1 MLDFLF
7 YIFQAIGSFF
17 IILLFFHKAI
27 FLFIVSAFCWSLA
40 IHNILLLN
48 IKKKYKFFFVGLILA
63 IIFGSG
69 AYKQDYIFLVCAVI
83 FTPIFLYLLRKKL
96 HNFYIFKLQKSLIAF
111 GLFGTMVCV
120 WQLEV
125 PQRLVFKIFTT
136 LQPYPKYEIMPL
148 EVKNDTNASFVDKV
162 SSFRLKNMDKKLP
175 CGLISFYCNIRS
187 IYYSDENIK
196 DFELVK
202 IYGAYFARSTLF
214 NALTIYDASAYEYYG
229 NSDFNEIK
237 KLINK
242 QGEDNVA
249 K

>member
-1 MLDFLF
+1 MIAIPLALIFSYFWAVIIYRLFGTDSKRDKIIRAVIYIAVAFLVFGGWGVLMDICIFFWIRDF
-7 YIFQAIGSFF
+7 
-17 IILLFFHKAI
+17 
-27 FLFIVSAFCWSLA
+27 
-40 IHNILLLN
+40 
-48 IKKKYKFFFVGLILA
+48 KKKTSYYHA
-63 IIFGSG
+63 RH
-69 AYKQDYIFLVCAVI
+69 
-83 FTPIFLYLLRKKL
+83 LLGKA
-96 HNFYIFKLQKSLIAF
+96 AF
-111 GLFGTMVCV
+111 GLSIPMFAFSA

-125 PQRLVFKIFTT
+125 PQKLVFKTFTI
-136 LQPYPKYEIMPL
+136 LQSYPKYEIMPL

>member
-1 MLDFLF
+1 MLL
-7 YIFQAIGSFF
+7 
-17 IILLFFHKAI
+17 
-27 FLFIVSAFCWSLA
+27 
-40 IHNILLLN
+40 
-48 IKKKYKFFFVGLILA
+48 GLILFVIVIPLA
-63 IIFGSG
+63 LIFSYFWAVIIYRLFGTDSKRDKIIR
-69 AYKQDYIFLVCAVI
+69 AVIYIAVAFLVFGGWGVLVDICI
-83 FTPIFLYLLRKKL
+83 FFWIRDFKKKTSYYHAKHLLGKA
-96 HNFYIFKLQKSLIAF
+96 AF
-111 GLFGTMVCV
+111 GLSIPMFAFST

-125 PQRLVFKIFTT
+125 PQKLVFKTFTT
-136 LQPYPKYEIMPL
+136 LQSYPKYEIMPL

-242 QGEDNVA
+242 QGESNVT

>member
-27 FLFIVSAFCWSLA
+27 FLFIISAFCWSLA

-125 PQRLVFKIFTT
+125 PQMVVFEIASKSLDKTDGMTEILNENFNPNKFT
-136 LQPYPKYEIMPL
+136 YGFSKEL
-148 EVKNDTNASFVDKV
+148 EDCREKNINCPFFSFKFPIYNIYDKV
-162 SSFRLKNMDKKLP
+162 NGEKIIVAKEY
-175 CGLISFYCNIRS
+175 GIA
-187 IYYSDENIK
+187 YST
-196 DFELVK
+196 
-202 IYGAYFARSTLF
+202 STLIRF
-214 NALTIYDASAYEYYG
+214 LTGIGKTSRIVYHISK
-229 NSDFNEIK
+229 NENNIIILK
-237 KLINK
+237 EK
-242 QGEDNVA
+242 Q
-249 K
+249 

>member
-1 MLDFLF
+1 ML
-7 YIFQAIGSFF
+7 
-17 IILLFFHKAI
+17 
-27 FLFIVSAFCWSLA
+27 
-40 IHNILLLN
+40 
-48 IKKKYKFFFVGLILA
+48 GLILFVIA
-63 IIFGSG
+63 IPLALIFS
-69 AYKQDYIFLVCAVI
+69 YFCAVI
-83 FTPIFLYLLRKKL
+83 IYRLFRTDSKRDKIIRAVIYIAVAFLVFGGWGVLMDICIFLWIRDFKKKTSYYHAKHLLGKA
-96 HNFYIFKLQKSLIAF
+96 AF
-111 GLFGTMVCV
+111 GLSIPVFAFSA

-125 PQRLVFKIFTT
+125 PQKLVFKTFTT

>member
-1 MLDFLF
+1 MFVIVIPLALIFSYFWAVIIYRLFGTDSKRDKIIRAVIYIAVAFLVFGGWGVLMDICIFFWIRDF
-7 YIFQAIGSFF
+7 
-17 IILLFFHKAI
+17 
-27 FLFIVSAFCWSLA
+27 
-40 IHNILLLN
+40 
-48 IKKKYKFFFVGLILA
+48 KKKTSYYHA
-63 IIFGSG
+63 RH
-69 AYKQDYIFLVCAVI
+69 
-83 FTPIFLYLLRKKL
+83 LLGKA
-96 HNFYIFKLQKSLIAF
+96 AF
-111 GLFGTMVCV
+111 GLSIPVFAFSA

-125 PQRLVFKIFTT
+125 PQKLVFKIFTT

-229 NSDFNEIK
+229 NRDFNEIK

>member
-1 MLDFLF
+1 MFVIAIPLVLIFSYFWAVIIYRLFGTDSKRYKIIRAVIYIAVAFLVFGGWGVLMDICIFFWIRDF
-7 YIFQAIGSFF
+7 
-17 IILLFFHKAI
+17 
-27 FLFIVSAFCWSLA
+27 
-40 IHNILLLN
+40 
-48 IKKKYKFFFVGLILA
+48 KKKTSYYHAKH
-63 IIFGSG
+63 
-69 AYKQDYIFLVCAVI
+69 
-83 FTPIFLYLLRKKL
+83 LLGKA
-96 HNFYIFKLQKSLIAF
+96 AF
-111 GLFGTMVCV
+111 GLSIPVFAFSA

-125 PQRLVFKIFTT
+125 PQKLVFKTFTI
-136 LQPYPKYEIMPL
+136 LQSYPKYEIMPL

>member
-1 MLDFLF
+1 MGLIMFVIVIPLALIFSYFWAVIIYRLFGTDSKRDKIIRAVIYIAVAFLVFGGWGVLMDICIFFWIRDF
-7 YIFQAIGSFF
+7 
-17 IILLFFHKAI
+17 
-27 FLFIVSAFCWSLA
+27 
-40 IHNILLLN
+40 
-48 IKKKYKFFFVGLILA
+48 KKKTSYYHAKH
-63 IIFGSG
+63 
-69 AYKQDYIFLVCAVI
+69 
-83 FTPIFLYLLRKKL
+83 LLGKA
-96 HNFYIFKLQKSLIAF
+96 AF
-111 GLFGTMVCV
+111 GLSIPVFAFSA

-125 PQRLVFKIFTT
+125 PQKLVFKTFTI
-136 LQPYPKYEIMPL
+136 LQSYPKYEIIPL

>member
-1 MLDFLF
+1 MFVIAIPLVLIFSYFWAMIIYRLFGTDSKRDKIIRAVIYIAVAFLVFGGWGVLMDICIFFWIRDF
-7 YIFQAIGSFF
+7 
-17 IILLFFHKAI
+17 
-27 FLFIVSAFCWSLA
+27 
-40 IHNILLLN
+40 
-48 IKKKYKFFFVGLILA
+48 KKKTSYYHA
-63 IIFGSG
+63 RH
-69 AYKQDYIFLVCAVI
+69 
-83 FTPIFLYLLRKKL
+83 LLGKA
-96 HNFYIFKLQKSLIAF
+96 AF
-111 GLFGTMVCV
+111 GLSIPVFAFSA

-125 PQRLVFKIFTT
+125 PQKLVFKTFTT
-136 LQPYPKYEIMPL
+136 LQSYPKYEIMPL

>member
-1 MLDFLF
+1 
-7 YIFQAIGSFF
+7 
-17 IILLFFHKAI
+17 
-27 FLFIVSAFCWSLA
+27 
-40 IHNILLLN
+40 
-48 IKKKYKFFFVGLILA
+48 
-63 IIFGSG
+63 
-69 AYKQDYIFLVCAVI
+69 
-83 FTPIFLYLLRKKL
+83 
-96 HNFYIFKLQKSLIAF
+96 
-111 GLFGTMVCV
+111 
-120 WQLEV
+120 
-125 PQRLVFKIFTT
+125 
-136 LQPYPKYEIMPL
+136 
-148 EVKNDTNASFVDKV
+148 
-162 SSFRLKNMDKKLP
+162 MDKKLP

-242 QGEDNVA
+242 LNPIQRQNNLKKAFKMMQNDVKLNEIKDFAFLADKSYKTANGKKVNCQ

>member
-1 MLDFLF
+1 MLLGLIMFVIAIPLALIFSYFWAVIIYRLFGADSKRDKIIRAVIYIAVAFLVFGGWGVLMDICIFFWIRDF
-7 YIFQAIGSFF
+7 
-17 IILLFFHKAI
+17 
-27 FLFIVSAFCWSLA
+27 
-40 IHNILLLN
+40 
-48 IKKKYKFFFVGLILA
+48 KKKASYYHAKH
-63 IIFGSG
+63 
-69 AYKQDYIFLVCAVI
+69 
-83 FTPIFLYLLRKKL
+83 LLGKA
-96 HNFYIFKLQKSLIAF
+96 AF
-111 GLFGTMVCV
+111 GLSIPVFAFSA

-125 PQRLVFKIFTT
+125 PQKLVFKTFTT
-136 LQPYPKYEIMPL
+136 LQSYPKYEIMPL

>member
-1 MLDFLF
+1 MFVIAIPLVLIFSYFWAVIIYRLFGTDSKRDKIIRVIIYIAVAFLVFGGWGVLVDICIFFWIRDF
-7 YIFQAIGSFF
+7 
-17 IILLFFHKAI
+17 
-27 FLFIVSAFCWSLA
+27 
-40 IHNILLLN
+40 
-48 IKKKYKFFFVGLILA
+48 KKKTSYYHAKH
-63 IIFGSG
+63 
-69 AYKQDYIFLVCAVI
+69 
-83 FTPIFLYLLRKKL
+83 LLGKA
-96 HNFYIFKLQKSLIAF
+96 AF
-111 GLFGTMVCV
+111 GLSIPVFAFSA

-125 PQRLVFKIFTT
+125 PQKLVFKTFTT

>member
-1 MLDFLF
+1 MFVIVIPLALMFSYFWAVIIYRLFGTDSKRDKIIRAVIYIAVAFLVFGGWGVLVDICIFFWIRDF
-7 YIFQAIGSFF
+7 
-17 IILLFFHKAI
+17 
-27 FLFIVSAFCWSLA
+27 
-40 IHNILLLN
+40 
-48 IKKKYKFFFVGLILA
+48 KKKTSYYHA
-63 IIFGSG
+63 RH
-69 AYKQDYIFLVCAVI
+69 
-83 FTPIFLYLLRKKL
+83 LLGKA
-96 HNFYIFKLQKSLIAF
+96 AF
-111 GLFGTMVCV
+111 GLSIPVFAFSA

-125 PQRLVFKIFTT
+125 PQKLVFKTFTT
-136 LQPYPKYEIMPL
+136 LQSYPKYEIMPL

>member
-1 MLDFLF
+1 MVFGGWGVLMDICIFFWIRDF
-7 YIFQAIGSFF
+7 
-17 IILLFFHKAI
+17 
-27 FLFIVSAFCWSLA
+27 
-40 IHNILLLN
+40 
-48 IKKKYKFFFVGLILA
+48 KKKASYYHAKH
-63 IIFGSG
+63 
-69 AYKQDYIFLVCAVI
+69 
-83 FTPIFLYLLRKKL
+83 LLGKV
-96 HNFYIFKLQKSLIAF
+96 AF
-111 GLFGTMVCV
+111 GLSIPVFAFSA

-125 PQRLVFKIFTT
+125 PQKLVFKTFTT
-136 LQPYPKYEIMPL
+136 LQSYPKYEIMPL

>member
-1 MLDFLF
+1 ML
-7 YIFQAIGSFF
+7 
-17 IILLFFHKAI
+17 
-27 FLFIVSAFCWSLA
+27 
-40 IHNILLLN
+40 
-48 IKKKYKFFFVGLILA
+48 GLILFVIA
-63 IIFGSG
+63 IPLALIFSYFWAVIIYRLFGTDSKRDKIIR
-69 AYKQDYIFLVCAVI
+69 AVIYIAVAFLVFGGWGVLVDICI
-83 FTPIFLYLLRKKL
+83 FFWIRDFKKKTSYYHARHLLGKA
-96 HNFYIFKLQKSLIAF
+96 AF
-111 GLFGTMVCV
+111 GLSIPMFAFSA

-125 PQRLVFKIFTT
+125 PQKLVFKIFTT

-148 EVKNDTNASFVDKV
+148 EVKNDTNASFGDKV

-214 NALTIYDASAYEYYG
+214 NALTIYDASAHEYYG

>member
-1 MLDFLF
+1 ML
-7 YIFQAIGSFF
+7 
-17 IILLFFHKAI
+17 
-27 FLFIVSAFCWSLA
+27 
-40 IHNILLLN
+40 
-48 IKKKYKFFFVGLILA
+48 GLILFVIA
-63 IIFGSG
+63 IPLALIFSYFWAVIIYRLFGTDSKRDKIIR
-69 AYKQDYIFLVCAVI
+69 AVIYIAVAFLVFGGWGVLVDICI
-83 FTPIFLYLLRKKL
+83 FFWIRDFKKKTSYYHARHLLGKA
-96 HNFYIFKLQKSLIAF
+96 AF
-111 GLFGTMVCV
+111 GLSIPMFAFSA

-125 PQRLVFKIFTT
+125 PQKLVFKTFTI
-136 LQPYPKYEIMPL
+136 LQSYPKYEIMPL

>member
-1 MLDFLF
+1 MRD
-7 YIFQAIGSFF
+7 
-17 IILLFFHKAI
+17 ILLGLIMFGITIPLALIFSYFWAVIIYRLFGTDSKRDKIIRAVIYIAVAFLVFGGWGVLVDICIFFWI
-27 FLFIVSAFCWSLA
+27 RDF
-40 IHNILLLN
+40 
-48 IKKKYKFFFVGLILA
+48 KKKTSYYHAKH
-63 IIFGSG
+63 
-69 AYKQDYIFLVCAVI
+69 
-83 FTPIFLYLLRKKL
+83 LLGKA
-96 HNFYIFKLQKSLIAF
+96 AF
-111 GLFGTMVCV
+111 GLSIPVFAFSA

-125 PQRLVFKIFTT
+125 PQKLVFKTFTT

>member
-1 MLDFLF
+1 MLL
-7 YIFQAIGSFF
+7 
-17 IILLFFHKAI
+17 
-27 FLFIVSAFCWSLA
+27 
-40 IHNILLLN
+40 
-48 IKKKYKFFFVGLILA
+48 GLIMFGIAIPLA
-63 IIFGSG
+63 LIFS
-69 AYKQDYIFLVCAVI
+69 YFWAVI
-83 FTPIFLYLLRKKL
+83 IYR
-96 HNFYIFKLQKSLIAF
+96 
-111 GLFGTMVCV
+111 LFGTDSKRDKIIRVIIYIAVAFLVLGGWGVLVDICIFFWIRDFKKKTSYYHAKHLLGKV
-120 WQLEV
+120 TFGLSIPVFAFSAWQLEV
-125 PQRLVFKIFTT
+125 PQKLVFKTFTT
-136 LQPYPKYEIMPL
+136 LQSYPKYEIMPL

-242 QGEDNVA
+242 QEEDNVA

>member
-1 MLDFLF
+1 MCLGFW
-7 YIFQAIGSFF
+7 QAE
-17 IILLFFHKAI
+17 L
-27 FLFIVSAFCWSLA
+27 
-40 IHNILLLN
+40 
-48 IKKKYKFFFVGLILA
+48 
-63 IIFGSG
+63 
-69 AYKQDYIFLVCAVI
+69 
-83 FTPIFLYLLRKKL
+83 
-96 HNFYIFKLQKSLIAF
+96 
-111 GLFGTMVCV
+111 
-120 WQLEV
+120 

-148 EVKNDTNASFVDKV
+148 EVKNDTNASLVDKV

-249 K
+249 KWCKIKWDKRLCLFSW

>member
-1 MLDFLF
+1 MLLGLIMFVIAIPLVLIFSYFWAVIIYRLFGTDSKRYKIIRAVIYIAVAFLVFGGWGVLMDICIFFWIRDF
-7 YIFQAIGSFF
+7 
-17 IILLFFHKAI
+17 
-27 FLFIVSAFCWSLA
+27 
-40 IHNILLLN
+40 
-48 IKKKYKFFFVGLILA
+48 KKKTSYYHAKH
-63 IIFGSG
+63 
-69 AYKQDYIFLVCAVI
+69 
-83 FTPIFLYLLRKKL
+83 LLGKA
-96 HNFYIFKLQKSLIAF
+96 AF
-111 GLFGTMVCV
+111 GLSIPVFAFSA

-125 PQRLVFKIFTT
+125 PQKLVFKTFTI
-136 LQPYPKYEIMPL
+136 LQSYPKYEIMPL

-214 NALTIYDASAYEYYG
+214 NAFTIYDASAYEYYG

>member
-1 MLDFLF
+1 ML
-7 YIFQAIGSFF
+7 
-17 IILLFFHKAI
+17 
-27 FLFIVSAFCWSLA
+27 
-40 IHNILLLN
+40 
-48 IKKKYKFFFVGLILA
+48 GLILFVIVIPLA
-63 IIFGSG
+63 LIFSYFWAVIIYRLFGTDSKRDKIIR
-69 AYKQDYIFLVCAVI
+69 AVIYIAVAFLVFGGWGVLMDICI
-83 FTPIFLYLLRKKL
+83 FFWIRDFKKKTSYYHAKHLLGKA
-96 HNFYIFKLQKSLIAF
+96 AF
-111 GLFGTMVCV
+111 GLSIPVFAFSA

-125 PQRLVFKIFTT
+125 PQKLVFKTFTT
-136 LQPYPKYEIMPL
+136 LQSYPKYEIMPL

>member
-1 MLDFLF
+1 MLLGLIMFGITIPLALIFSYFWAVIIYRLFGTDSKRDKIIRAVIYIAVAFLVFGGWGVFVDICIFFWIRDF
-7 YIFQAIGSFF
+7 
-17 IILLFFHKAI
+17 
-27 FLFIVSAFCWSLA
+27 
-40 IHNILLLN
+40 
-48 IKKKYKFFFVGLILA
+48 KKKTSYYHAKH
-63 IIFGSG
+63 
-69 AYKQDYIFLVCAVI
+69 
-83 FTPIFLYLLRKKL
+83 LLGKA
-96 HNFYIFKLQKSLIAF
+96 AF
-111 GLFGTMVCV
+111 GLSIPVFAFSA

-125 PQRLVFKIFTT
+125 PQKLVFKIFTT

>member
-7 YIFQAIGSFF
+7 YIFQAIGIFF

-27 FLFIVSAFCWSLA
+27 FLFIISAFCWSLA

-125 PQRLVFKIFTT
+125 PQRIIVNYLSSINIFDE
-136 LQPYPKYEIMPL
+136 KYKDIVSENSL
-148 EVKNDTNASFVDKV
+148 YEARVYTKNT
-162 SSFRLKNMDKKLP
+162 KKL
-175 CGLISFYCNIRS
+175 F
-187 IYYSDENIK
+187 
-196 DFELVK
+196 
-202 IYGAYFARSTLF
+202 
-214 NALTIYDASAYEYYG
+214 
-229 NSDFNEIK
+229 
-237 KLINK
+237 
-242 QGEDNVA
+242 
-249 K
+249 

>member
-1 MLDFLF
+1 MFGIAIPLVLIFSYFWAVIIYRLFGTDSKRDKIIRAVIYIAVAFLVFGGWGVLVDICIFFWIRDF
-7 YIFQAIGSFF
+7 
-17 IILLFFHKAI
+17 
-27 FLFIVSAFCWSLA
+27 
-40 IHNILLLN
+40 
-48 IKKKYKFFFVGLILA
+48 KKKTSYYHAKH
-63 IIFGSG
+63 
-69 AYKQDYIFLVCAVI
+69 
-83 FTPIFLYLLRKKL
+83 LLGKA
-96 HNFYIFKLQKSLIAF
+96 AF
-111 GLFGTMVCV
+111 GLSIPMFAFSA

-125 PQRLVFKIFTT
+125 PQKLVFKTFTT
-136 LQPYPKYEIMPL
+136 LQSYPKYEIMPL

-242 QGEDNVA
+242 QGESNVT

>member
-1 MLDFLF
+1 MFVIAIPLVLIFSYFWAVIIYRLFGTDSKRDKIIRAVIYIAVAFLVFGGWGVLVDICIFFWIRDF
-7 YIFQAIGSFF
+7 
-17 IILLFFHKAI
+17 
-27 FLFIVSAFCWSLA
+27 
-40 IHNILLLN
+40 
-48 IKKKYKFFFVGLILA
+48 KKKASYYHAKH
-63 IIFGSG
+63 
-69 AYKQDYIFLVCAVI
+69 
-83 FTPIFLYLLRKKL
+83 LLGKV
-96 HNFYIFKLQKSLIAF
+96 AF
-111 GLFGTMVCV
+111 GLSISVFAFSA

-125 PQRLVFKIFTT
+125 PQKLVFKTFTT
-136 LQPYPKYEIMPL
+136 LQSYPKYEIMPL

>member
-1 MLDFLF
+1 MLLGLIMFGIAIPLALIFSYFWAVIIYRLFGTDSKRDKIIRAVIYIAVAFLVFGGWGVLVDICIFFWIRDF
-7 YIFQAIGSFF
+7 
-17 IILLFFHKAI
+17 
-27 FLFIVSAFCWSLA
+27 
-40 IHNILLLN
+40 
-48 IKKKYKFFFVGLILA
+48 KKKTSYYHAKH
-63 IIFGSG
+63 
-69 AYKQDYIFLVCAVI
+69 
-83 FTPIFLYLLRKKL
+83 LLGKA
-96 HNFYIFKLQKSLIAF
+96 AF
-111 GLFGTMVCV
+111 GLSIPVFAFSA
-120 WQLEV
+120 WQLEL

>member
-1 MLDFLF
+1 MRD
-7 YIFQAIGSFF
+7 
-17 IILLFFHKAI
+17 ILL
-27 FLFIVSAFCWSLA
+27 
-40 IHNILLLN
+40 
-48 IKKKYKFFFVGLILA
+48 GLILFVIA
-63 IIFGSG
+63 IPLVLIFSYFWAVIIYRLFG
-69 AYKQDYIFLVCAVI
+69 ADSKRDKIIRAVIYIAVAFLVFGGWGVLVDICI
-83 FTPIFLYLLRKKL
+83 FFWIRDFKKKTSYYHAKHLLGKA
-96 HNFYIFKLQKSLIAF
+96 AF
-111 GLFGTMVCV
+111 GLSIPVFAFSA

-125 PQRLVFKIFTT
+125 PQKLVFKTFTT
-136 LQPYPKYEIMPL
+136 LQSYPKYEIMPL
-148 EVKNDTNASFVDKV
+148 EVKNDTNASLVDKV

>member
-1 MLDFLF
+1 ML
-7 YIFQAIGSFF
+7 
-17 IILLFFHKAI
+17 
-27 FLFIVSAFCWSLA
+27 
-40 IHNILLLN
+40 
-48 IKKKYKFFFVGLILA
+48 GLILFVIVIPLA
-63 IIFGSG
+63 LMFSYFWAVIIYRLFGTDSKRDKIIR
-69 AYKQDYIFLVCAVI
+69 AVIYIAVAFLVFGGWGVLMDICI
-83 FTPIFLYLLRKKL
+83 FFWIRDFKKKTSYYHAKHLLGKA
-96 HNFYIFKLQKSLIAF
+96 AF
-111 GLFGTMVCV
+111 GLSIPVFAFSA

-125 PQRLVFKIFTT
+125 PQKLVFKIFTT
-136 LQPYPKYEIMPL
+136 LQPYPKYEIIPL

-162 SSFRLKNMDKKLP
+162 SSFSLKNMDKKLP

>member
-1 MLDFLF
+1 MLLGLIMFVIAIPLVLIFSYFWAVIIYRLFGTDSKRDKIVRAVIYIAVAFLVFGGWGVLMDICIFFWIRDF
-7 YIFQAIGSFF
+7 
-17 IILLFFHKAI
+17 
-27 FLFIVSAFCWSLA
+27 
-40 IHNILLLN
+40 
-48 IKKKYKFFFVGLILA
+48 KKKTSYYHAKH
-63 IIFGSG
+63 
-69 AYKQDYIFLVCAVI
+69 
-83 FTPIFLYLLRKKL
+83 LLGKA
-96 HNFYIFKLQKSLIAF
+96 AF
-111 GLFGTMVCV
+111 GLSIPVFAFSA

-125 PQRLVFKIFTT
+125 PQRLVFKTFTT

-214 NALTIYDASAYEYYG
+214 NAFTIYDASAYEYYG

-242 QGEDNVA
+242 QEEDNVA

>member
-1 MLDFLF
+1 M
-7 YIFQAIGSFF
+7 
-17 IILLFFHKAI
+17 
-27 FLFIVSAFCWSLA
+27 
-40 IHNILLLN
+40 
-48 IKKKYKFFFVGLILA
+48 GLIMFVIAIPLA
-63 IIFGSG
+63 LIFS
-69 AYKQDYIFLVCAVI
+69 YFWAVI
-83 FTPIFLYLLRKKL
+83 IYR
-96 HNFYIFKLQKSLIAF
+96 
-111 GLFGTMVCV
+111 LFGTDSKRDKIIRAVIYIAVAFLVFGGWGVLMDICIFFWIRDFKKKASYYHAKHLLGKVASGLSIPV
-120 WQLEV
+120 FAFSAWQLEV
-125 PQRLVFKIFTT
+125 PQKLVFKTFTT
-136 LQPYPKYEIMPL
+136 LQSYPKYEIIPL

>member
-1 MLDFLF
+1 MFVIAIPLVLIFSYFWAVIIYRLFGTDSKRDKIIRAVIYIAVAFLVFGGWGVLVDICIFFWIRDF
-7 YIFQAIGSFF
+7 
-17 IILLFFHKAI
+17 
-27 FLFIVSAFCWSLA
+27 
-40 IHNILLLN
+40 
-48 IKKKYKFFFVGLILA
+48 KKKTSYYHA
-63 IIFGSG
+63 RH
-69 AYKQDYIFLVCAVI
+69 
-83 FTPIFLYLLRKKL
+83 LLGKA
-96 HNFYIFKLQKSLIAF
+96 AF
-111 GLFGTMVCV
+111 GLSIPMFAFSA

-125 PQRLVFKIFTT
+125 PQKLVFRTFTI
-136 LQPYPKYEIMPL
+136 LQSYPKYEIIPL
-148 EVKNDTNASFVDKV
+148 EVKNGTNASFVDKV

>member
-1 MLDFLF
+1 MLLPFILLYSLIISYFCSVVIYRLCITRKYYNFFFAVLLYVASGISSLWFGFLF
-7 YIFQAIGSFF
+7 CP
-17 IILLFFHKAI
+17 LFVWYF
-27 FLFIVSAFCWSLA
+27 W
-40 IHNILLLN
+40 
-48 IKKKYKFFFVGLILA
+48 
-63 IIFGSG
+63 
-69 AYKQDYIFLVCAVI
+69 
-83 FTPIFLYLLRKKL
+83 RKKL
-96 HNFYIFKLQKSLIAF
+96 KFLKITLIAS
-111 GLFGTMVCV
+111 VCIMCLGF
-120 WQLEV
+120 WQAEV
-125 PQRLVFKIFTT
+125 PQRLVFKTFTT
-136 LQPYPKYEIMPL
+136 LQPYPKYEIMQL

>member
-1 MLDFLF
+1 MLLPFILLYSLIISYFCSVVIYRLCITRKYYNLFFAVLLYVASGISSLLFGFLF
-7 YIFQAIGSFF
+7 CP
-17 IILLFFHKAI
+17 LFVWYF
-27 FLFIVSAFCWSLA
+27 W
-40 IHNILLLN
+40 
-48 IKKKYKFFFVGLILA
+48 
-63 IIFGSG
+63 
-69 AYKQDYIFLVCAVI
+69 
-83 FTPIFLYLLRKKL
+83 RKKL
-96 HNFYIFKLQKSLIAF
+96 KFFKITLIAS
-111 GLFGTMVCV
+111 VCIMCLSF
-120 WQLEV
+120 WQAEL
-125 PQRLVFKIFTT
+125 PQRLVFKTFTT
-136 LQPYPKYEIMPL
+136 LQSYPKYEIMPL

-242 QGEDNVA
+242 QGESNVT

>member
-1 MLDFLF
+1 MFVIVIPLALIFSYFWAVIIYRLFGTDSKRDKIIRAVIYIAVAFLVFGGWGVLVDICIFFWIRDF
-7 YIFQAIGSFF
+7 
-17 IILLFFHKAI
+17 
-27 FLFIVSAFCWSLA
+27 
-40 IHNILLLN
+40 
-48 IKKKYKFFFVGLILA
+48 KKKTSYYHA
-63 IIFGSG
+63 RH
-69 AYKQDYIFLVCAVI
+69 
-83 FTPIFLYLLRKKL
+83 LLGKA
-96 HNFYIFKLQKSLIAF
+96 AF
-111 GLFGTMVCV
+111 GLSIPVFAFSA

-125 PQRLVFKIFTT
+125 PQKLVFKTFTT

>member
-1 MLDFLF
+1 MLLGLIMFGIAIPLVLIFSYFWAVIIYRLFGADSKKDKIIRVIIYIAVAFLVF
-7 YIFQAIGSFF
+7 GGWGVLMDIC
-17 IILLFFHKAI
+17 I
-27 FLFIVSAFCWSLA
+27 FLWIRDF
-40 IHNILLLN
+40 
-48 IKKKYKFFFVGLILA
+48 KKKTSYYHAKH
-63 IIFGSG
+63 
-69 AYKQDYIFLVCAVI
+69 
-83 FTPIFLYLLRKKL
+83 LLGKA
-96 HNFYIFKLQKSLIAF
+96 AF
-111 GLFGTMVCV
+111 GLSIPVFAFSA

-125 PQRLVFKIFTT
+125 PQKLVFKTFTT
-136 LQPYPKYEIMPL
+136 LQSYPKYEIMPL
-148 EVKNDTNASFVDKV
+148 EVKNGTNASFVDKV